1 MDDTFSLDREYL
13 ATQDDATKKI
23 IQTWHKTFQTDS
35 AVDASTSHFMLA
47 PEIQT
52 LHSSSTTKIVGKIR
66 DEITQC
72 LLCVAKGK
80 KNLGPIGI
88 PYLNGG
94 GHYVNDLL
102 VATSATSKDTNET
115 FKYVFSNYPLALW
128 LNFERVTEDT
138 LNVLKTCLPHGL
150 DVVHKKADYH
160 YVFSVINN
168 GEQDILERVS
178 KKTRANLRYAKRL
191 AERRLENFNLERI
204 DPQSSE
210 ENTHLLQ
217 QFFELETAG
226 WKAQSGDPIAFDA
239 NKISYYEN
247 MTRAALSGKNLSWYR
262 MSSNNKPIAM
272 LLVFRRKE
280 KLWVMKTAYDETY
293 KAYSPGGLVL
303 TQLLDDSLADPLI
316 KTVDM
321 ISNYNWLERW
331 NPEKKPYYSLRI
343 LPKFGWRRLTS
354 WALNY
359 AHQNWTALKN

>member
-1 MDDTFSLDREYL
+1 
-13 ATQDDATKKI
+13 
-23 IQTWHKTFQTDS
+23 
-35 AVDASTSHFMLA
+35 
-47 PEIQT
+47 
-52 LHSSSTTKIVGKIR
+52 
-66 DEITQC
+66 
-72 LLCVAKGK
+72 
-80 KNLGPIGI
+80 
-88 PYLNGG
+88 
-94 GHYVNDLL
+94 
-102 VATSATSKDTNET
+102 
-115 FKYVFSNYPLALW
+115 
-128 LNFERVTEDT
+128 
-138 LNVLKTCLPHGL
+138 
-150 DVVHKKADYH
+150 
-160 YVFSVINN
+160 
-168 GEQDILERVS
+168 
-178 KKTRANLRYAKRL
+178 L